1 MENNENE
8 IKSAVSEDQEIKPNA
23 AQRFAGEVFDWI
35 QTFAQALFAVVII
48 FTFFFR
54 FVTVDGHSM
63 DNTLS
68 NGDRLIISEINYT
81 PERGDIVVIHD
92 MEAEKV
98 EYNPQTDTYE
108 RVPAF
113 QGPIIKRVIATEG
126 ETVIIDY
133 DNWQITVIDTKGNK
147 HLLEEPYVLFE
158 DVAQREPN
166 KLTYPAAVGNLEE
179 HVVAEGCV
187 FVCGDNRN
195 NSLDSRFVGD
205 IETEKILGKALWRV
219 FPFTKFGSVDNAT
232 YRD

>member
-98 EYNPQTDTYE
+98 E
-108 RVPAF
+108 
-113 QGPIIKRVIATEG
+113 
-126 ETVIIDY
+126 
-133 DNWQITVIDTKGNK
+133 
-147 HLLEEPYVLFE
+147 
-158 DVAQREPN
+158 
-166 KLTYPAAVGNLEE
+166 
-179 HVVAEGCV
+179 
-187 FVCGDNRN
+187 
-195 NSLDSRFVGD
+195 
-205 IETEKILGKALWRV
+205 
-219 FPFTKFGSVDNAT
+219 
-232 YRD
+232 

>member
-1 MENNENE
+1 MT
-8 IKSAVSEDQEIKPNA
+8 
-23 AQRFAGEVFDWI
+23 GY

-113 QGPIIKRVIATEG
+113 QGPTIKRVIATEG
-126 ETVIIDY
+126 ETVIIVT
-133 DNWQITVIDTKGNK
+133 ITG
-147 HLLEEPYVLFE
+147 
-158 DVAQREPN
+158 R
-166 KLTYPAAVGNLEE
+166 
-179 HVVAEGCV
+179 
-187 FVCGDNRN
+187 
-195 NSLDSRFVGD
+195 
-205 IETEKILGKALWRV
+205 
-219 FPFTKFGSVDNAT
+219 
-232 YRD
+232 